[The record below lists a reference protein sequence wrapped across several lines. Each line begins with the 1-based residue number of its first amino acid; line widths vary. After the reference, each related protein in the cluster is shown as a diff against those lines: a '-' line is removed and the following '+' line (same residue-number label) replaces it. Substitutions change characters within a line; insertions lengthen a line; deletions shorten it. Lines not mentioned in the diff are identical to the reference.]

1 MRKQNGSPIDHS
13 KAEIDHKIDHSVTW
27 QRRRYRLTVFRDGW
41 RIRSRA
47 RGDEFDWLFPACS
60 LARAKS
66 LALARFEQEHTK
78 AKPLPSVTLEQVAK
92 VYADIPKKAGRESA
106 YNNVT
111 RLRSIVRLAL
121 GKELERVNVSEVG
134 PRLWNAYMAAKQGGK
149 LDLSLSGRRPENA
162 AINAAVRCAASIFI
176 PRLRPL
182 YRESGIIIP
191 DDATVIQWLP
201 VMRLPKPRVGAELIE
216 EWRKLPHES
225 PLFWT
230 VGLAR
235 FAGLRQQ
242 EISACRRSWIV
253 EDATGVYVEM
263 QDRPDEGWRSK
274 TGEIYR
280 ALVIDAAFA
289 RELLALPDGPIV
301 RTPDGISRSEWFER
315 KPQVWCKT
323 FTGAAKKPLHRL
335 RGLYADDVKRITQD
349 AVAAHLAAVKAA
361 SQALGHTNTAT
372 TEQSYLSR

>member
-1 MRKQNGSPIDHS
+1 MVI
-13 KAEIDHKIDHSVTW
+13 W
-27 QRRRYRLTVFRDGW
+27 QRQRYRLSVFRDGW
-41 RIRSRA
+41 RLRSRA
-47 RGDEFDWLFPACS
+47 RGDEFDWVFPACS
-60 LARAKS
+60 LAKAKA
-66 LALARFEQEHTK
+66 LALERFENSRQARQQARGSSLEH
-78 AKPLPSVTLEQVAK
+78 VVK
-92 VYADIPKKAGRESA
+92 VYADLPKKAGAESA
-106 YNNVT
+106 YNNT
-111 RLRSIVRLAL
+111 CRLRAVVRLAL
-121 GKELERVNVSEVG
+121 GKELERVSASEVG
-134 PRLWNAYMAAKQGGK
+134 PKLWNAYMAKRQDDK
-149 LDLSLSGRRPENA
+149 LDFSLSGRKPENA
-162 AINAAVRCAASIFI
+162 AINAAVRAAASIFI

-182 YRESGIIIP
+182 YREHGIVIP

-201 VMRLPKPRVGAELIE
+201 EMKLPKSKVGAELIE